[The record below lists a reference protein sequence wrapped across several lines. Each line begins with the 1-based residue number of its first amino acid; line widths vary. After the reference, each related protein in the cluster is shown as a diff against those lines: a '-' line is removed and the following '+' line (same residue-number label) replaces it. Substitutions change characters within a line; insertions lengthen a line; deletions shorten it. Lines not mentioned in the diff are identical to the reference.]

1 MPREKYIGVGEMGV
15 TYFKRFRMELPLRG
29 VHIGCDPL
37 PDGYELVP
45 WHSSLI
51 ETHADVKY
59 RSFLGE
65 VDSRVFPC
73 LGDAEGCV
81 RLMREISH
89 KPGFHAKA
97 TWLLMHRMPY
107 VGRVDYCGTVQAI
120 VTRERFGASI
130 GGIQNLG
137 ITPEHRGRG
146 LGTRLLFQALAAFV
160 SAKVRCAALEVT
172 AQNARALEL
181 YRELGFRR
189 SKTVY
194 KAVEVA
200 FT

>member
-1 MPREKYIGVGEMGV
+1 MRIGIGEMGV
-15 TYFKRFRMELPLRG
+15 TYFKRFRMEMPLRG
-29 VHIGCDPL
+29 VRIECEPL

-45 WHSSLI
+45 WHSSLL
-51 ETHADVKY
+51 EAHADVKY

-73 LGDAEGCV
+73 LGDADGCL
-81 RLMREISH
+81 RLMREITH
-89 KPGFHAKA
+89 KTGFCAEA

-120 VTRERFGASI
+120 VTQERFGRTV

-146 LGTRLLFQALAAFV
+146 LGTRLLFQSLAAFV
-160 SAKVRCAALEVT
+160 SAGVRRASLEVT
-172 AQNARALEL
+172 AQNSRALDL
-181 YRELGFRR
+181 YHELGFRR

-200 FT
+200 YT

>member
-1 MPREKYIGVGEMGV
+1 MSV
-15 TYFKRFRMELPLRG
+15 TYFKRFRMELSLRG
-29 VHIGCDPL
+29 IDVACGPL
-37 PDGYELVP
+37 PNGYELVP
-45 WHSSLI
+45 WHESLL

-59 RSFLGE
+59 RSFHGE

-73 LGDAEGCV
+73 LGESEGCL
-81 RLMREISH
+81 RLMREISS
-89 KPGFHAKA
+89 KPGFHAEA

-120 VTRERFGASI
+120 VTRERFGSSV

-146 LGTRLLFQALAAFV
+146 LGTRLLFQSLAAFL
-160 SAKVRCAALEVT
+160 AAGIRRASLEVT
-172 AQNARALEL
+172 AQNAKALEL

-200 FT
+200 YT